1 MLKEI
6 YLQVIL
12 GIPVRIKNDAGVCC
26 SEVDAQAPSPGAEQ
40 EDEAIWVWFAEA
52 VDGRLPEVPAHTPV
66 DALVQ
71 VPAQGHRHSTHCCT
85 NGFVMERGLWTPLL
99 LTDLLSAVQDSDTD

>member
-26 SEVDAQAPSPGAEQ
+26 SQVDAQAPSPGAEE
-40 EDEAIWVWFAEA
+40 EDEAIRVRFAEA
-52 VDGRLPEVPAHTPV
+52 VDGSLPEVPSHAPV
-66 DALVQ
+66 YPLVQ
-71 VPAQGHRHSTHCCT
+71 VPAAATDSTLSIT
-85 NGFVMERGLWTPLL
+85 NASVT
-99 LTDLLSAVQDSDTD
+99 